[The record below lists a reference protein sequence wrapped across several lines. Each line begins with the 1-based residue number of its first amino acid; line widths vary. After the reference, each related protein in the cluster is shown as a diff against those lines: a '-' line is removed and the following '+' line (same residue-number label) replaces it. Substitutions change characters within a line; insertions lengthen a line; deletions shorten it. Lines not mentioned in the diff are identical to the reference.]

1 MENQKVCD
9 RAETRFQVFSTAV
22 PFTPCS
28 KHILFYGL
36 GMCDCT
42 TERYKI
48 YGEFIISRMDSEATS
63 LGRREC
69 LELAGMLCAVEIS
82 RQLQNRPKH

>member
-1 MENQKVCD
+1 MKNQKVCD
-9 RAETRFQVFSTAV
+9 RAETKFQVFSITV

-28 KHILFYGL
+28 KHITFHGS

-42 TERYKI
+42 LERDKI
-48 YGEFIISRMDSEATS
+48 YGKFIISSMDYEATV

-69 LELAGMLCAVEIS
+69 LELVGMLCFCWNKQTITE
-82 RQLQNRPKH
+82 